1 MKGRL
6 LPASGGSGTRPSLLP
21 LDLGHIKLA
30 AEMQAN
36 RDAVKSLLG
45 AFMAKTARA
54 EEWTGSLA
62 YTAGPKVSKE
72 EAENAEDT
80 HVNSGIVTD
89 PHALDASPRGIKVN
103 PSLVERGISD
113 GQDINKIATMAG
125 FGQVFSTLGRGARA
139 AGSRIRGLF
148 RGTRGASPGVP
159 SATGAPYRSAPA
171 GSPVPPQR
179 PVITGGAGTAG
190 QAERAAARKS
200 QRVAARG
207 QVAPAQAPPV
217 APPVGRQG
225 PGLIGSLVPGAL
237 MAGAA
242 YGLYKGVPRAAH
254 FLSEAGEYP
263 MAYGGG
269 FQQYQHGFTP
279 EGQAQF

>member
-1 MKGRL
+1 MH
-6 LPASGGSGTRPSLLP
+6 TSLLP
-21 LDLGHIKLA
+21 LDLGHVKLA

-62 YTAGPKVSKE
+62 YKAGPEVSKE
-72 EAENAEDT
+72 EAADAKDT

-89 PHALDASPRGIKVN
+89 PHALDASPRGVQVN
-103 PSLVERGISD
+103 PSLVKRGISD
-113 GQDINKIATMAG
+113 GQNLSKTATMAG
-125 FGQVFSTLGRGARA
+125 FGQAFSALGRGARA

-148 RGTRGASPGVP
+148 QRTRGASPGVS
-159 SATGAPYRSAPA
+159 SATGAPYRSVPA

-179 PVITGGAGTAG
+179 PIIMGGAGTAG

-200 QRVAARG
+200 QRLAARG
-207 QVAPAQAPPV
+207 QVAPAATGAPPTAPPV